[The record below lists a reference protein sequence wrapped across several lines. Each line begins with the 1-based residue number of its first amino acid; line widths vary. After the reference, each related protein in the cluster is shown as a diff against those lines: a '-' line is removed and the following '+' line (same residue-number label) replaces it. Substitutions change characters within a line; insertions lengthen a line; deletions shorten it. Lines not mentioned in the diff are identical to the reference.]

1 MKSLALLV
9 LGLFL
14 SLRIQAEELRRTEVI
29 YGRKFGTALTLDV
42 LQPPKTNGL
51 AVVWVI
57 SGGFYSDHGAINQG
71 YCKALL
77 DRG

>member
-9 LGLFL
+9 VGLFL
-14 SLRIQAEELRRTEVI
+14 SLRTHAEEIRRSEVI

-51 AVVWVI
+51 AVVWV
-57 SGGFYSDHGAINQG
+57 
-71 YCKALL
+71 
-77 DRG
+77 DRKSVV